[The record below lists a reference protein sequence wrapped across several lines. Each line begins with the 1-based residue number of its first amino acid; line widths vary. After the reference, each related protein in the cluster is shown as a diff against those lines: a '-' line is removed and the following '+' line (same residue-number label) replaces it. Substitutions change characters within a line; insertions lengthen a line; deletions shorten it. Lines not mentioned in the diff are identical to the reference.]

1 MFRRLIL
8 ILLAIVFSCA
18 CSCGSKKHQ
27 KTSNVAVSVEQITEE
42 NCILIGENLQAFL
55 SHNAK
60 PLKKWQFK
68 EWGYVIVD
76 KKVSK
81 IPLPEGIKIRGDV
94 LKEFLSL
101 DQVNHYDSFLEK
113 SRSEWV
119 EMLLNSNTEYVY
131 CGTLDVSDSLD
142 CYIYTVE
149 DKGQVGYCDA
159 FALLVR
165 NGKAVGSVQLACE
178 GYGLGDSME
187 SNRIS
192 RNTFVMAS
200 FAVDVIDENGNSPGG
215 YYSIH
220 INDDGTITKS
230 NALESDFN
238 KPTWN
243 K

>member
-1 MFRRLIL
+1 MLKRITL

-27 KTSNVAVSVEQITEE
+27 KTSNVAVSVEHITKD
-42 NCILIGENLQAFL
+42 NCNLVGESLQAFL

-60 PLKKWQFK
+60 PLKKWPFK
-68 EWGYVIVD
+68 EWGYRIIGN
-76 KKVSK
+76 KMYR
-81 IPLPEGIKIRGDV
+81 IPMPEGVRISGDV

-101 DQVNHYDSFLEK
+101 DQVNHYHSILKK

-119 EMLLNSNTEYVY
+119 EMLLNSDTEYVY
-131 CGTLDVSDSLD
+131 CGTLAVSDSLD
-142 CYIYTVE
+142 CFIYTE
-149 DKGQVGYCDA
+149 EEKEQVGYCDA
-159 FALLVR
+159 FALLVK

-178 GYGLGDSME
+178 GYGLGDSIE

-192 RNTFVMAS
+192 RNTFVMS
-200 FAVDVIDENGNSPGG
+200 SHAVDVIDENGDSPGG
-215 YYSIH
+215 YYSIR

-238 KPTWN
+238 KLTWN

>member
-1 MFRRLIL
+1 MLKRIIL

-18 CSCGSKKHQ
+18 CSCGNKKHQ
-27 KTSNVAVSVEQITEE
+27 KVNCVTVQVEQITED
-42 NCILIGENLQAFL
+42 NFNLIGENLHAFL

-68 EWGYVIVD
+68 EWGYRITG
-76 KKVSK
+76 KHVSK
-81 IPLPEGIKIRGDV
+81 IPMPEGVRISGDV

-101 DQVNHYDSFLEK
+101 DQVNHYDSFLKK
-113 SRSEWV
+113 SRSEWM
-119 EMLLNSNTEYVY
+119 EMLLNSEREYVY

-149 DKGQVGYCDA
+149 NQKQLGYCDA
-159 FALLVR
+159 FALLVK

-178 GYGLGDSME
+178 GYGLGDSIKT
-187 SNRIS
+187 NRIS
-192 RNTFVMAS
+192 RNTFVMS
-200 FAVDVIDENGNSPGG
+200 SHAVDVIDENSESPGG
-215 YYSIH
+215 YYSIR
-220 INDDGTITKS
+220 INDDGTITRT
-230 NALESDFN
+230 NARESDFN

>member
-1 MFRRLIL
+1 MLKRIIL

-18 CSCGSKKHQ
+18 CSCGTKKHQ
-27 KTSNVAVSVEQITEE
+27 KVNSVAISVEQITED
-42 NCILIGENLQAFL
+42 NFNQIGENLQAFL

-68 EWGYVIVD
+68 EWGYKIVD

-81 IPLPEGIKIRGDV
+81 IPMPEGIKISGDV

-101 DQVNHYDSFLEK
+101 DQVNHYNSLLKK
-113 SRSEWV
+113 SRNEWV
-119 EMLLNSNTEYVY
+119 DALLNSDTEYMY

-149 DKGQVGYCDA
+149 NKKQLGYCDA
-159 FALLVR
+159 FVLLAK
-165 NGKAVGSVQLACE
+165 NDNAIGSVQLACE
-178 GYGLGDSME
+178 GYGLGDSIE

-192 RNTFVMAS
+192 RNTFVMS
-200 FAVDVIDENGNSPGG
+200 SHAVDVIDENGNSPGG
-215 YYSIH
+215 YYSIR
-220 INDDGTITKS
+220 INDDGTITRT
-230 NALESDFN
+230 NARESDFN

>member
-1 MFRRLIL
+1 MLNRIIL
-8 ILLAIVFSCA
+8 ILLTIVFSCA
-18 CSCGSKKHQ
+18 CSCGNKKHQ
-27 KTSNVAVSVEQITEE
+27 NENSVAVSVEQITED
-42 NCILIGENLQAFL
+42 NFNLIGENLQAFL

-68 EWGYVIVD
+68 EWGYRIIGKQVT
-76 KKVSK
+76 K
-81 IPLPEGIKIRGDV
+81 IPMPEGIKISGDV

-101 DQVNHYDSFLEK
+101 DEVNGYNSIWQK
-113 SRSEWV
+113 TRSEWV
-119 EMLLNSNTEYVY
+119 EMLLNSEREYVY

-149 DKGQVGYCDA
+149 DKKELGYCDA
-159 FALLVR
+159 IALLVK

-178 GYGLGDSME
+178 GYGLGDSIE

-200 FAVDVIDENGNSPGG
+200 FAVDVIDENGNSPGV

-220 INDDGTITKS
+220 INDDGTITRT
-230 NALESDFN
+230 NARESDFN

>member
-1 MFRRLIL
+1 MLKRIIL

-18 CSCGSKKHQ
+18 CSCGNKKHQ
-27 KTSNVAVSVEQITEE
+27 KVNSVTVPVEQITED
-42 NCILIGENLQAFL
+42 NFNLIGENLQAFL

-68 EWGYVIVD
+68 EWGYRITG
-76 KKVSK
+76 KQVSK
-81 IPLPEGIKIRGDV
+81 IPMPEGVKISGDV

-101 DQVNHYDSFLEK
+101 DQVNHYHSILNK

-119 EMLLNSNTEYVY
+119 DALLNSNIEYVY
-131 CGTLDVSDSLD
+131 CGTLGVSDSLD

-149 DKGQVGYCDA
+149 NKEQLGFCDA
-159 FALLVR
+159 FVLLAK
-165 NGKAVGSVQLACE
+165 NDKAIGSVQLACE
-178 GYGLGDSME
+178 GYGLGDSIK

-192 RNTFVMAS
+192 RNTFVMS
-200 FAVDVIDENGNSPGG
+200 SRAVDVIDENGESPGG
-215 YYSIH
+215 YYSIR
-220 INDDGTITKS
+220 INDDGTITRT
-230 NALESDFN
+230 NARESDFN